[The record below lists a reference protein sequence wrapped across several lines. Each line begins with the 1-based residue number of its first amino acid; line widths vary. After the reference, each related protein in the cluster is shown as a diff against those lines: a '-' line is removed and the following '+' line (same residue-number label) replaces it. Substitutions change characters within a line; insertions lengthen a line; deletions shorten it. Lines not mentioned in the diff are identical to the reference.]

1 VSVSVEEKHSGLTPA
16 HSYSTP
22 QDSKSRGRSLPSNRR
37 RSRGGVWCRDPVSGP
52 ADLFRRGWFKGK
64 TGIDGVIGCRD
75 PVPRRLGPWHG
86 LSTVDDASRRFGRDC
101 GRQEPAWSARPVLWA
116 PWSDSDH
123 IGERLGP
130 GSTSAARIRRTTP
143 GSALVGRR
151 LWFFHHPEPAGSRS
165 TTPQIGPRRRR
176 LWLLPGLDPGAAGGH
191 KKCTRRTFFPAETG
205 LRLNGCRGEVIC
217 RRRGLATPRT
227 DKSSRS
233 RRSFRVSIVV
243 LA

>member
-1 VSVSVEEKHSGLTPA
+1 VIRFRGPLTVSPGLVQKAKPA
-16 HSYSTP
+16 ST
-22 QDSKSRGRSLPSNRR
+22 
-37 RSRGGVWCRDPVSGP
+37 
-52 ADLFRRGWFKGK
+52 
-64 TGIDGVIGCRD
+64 GVIGCRD
-75 PVPRRLGPWHG
+75 PVSEARSGPLARTFDRRRRLASFFVETVADESPRGPPARSLAPHG
-86 LSTVDDASRRFGRDC
+86 RIATK
-101 GRQEPAWSARPVLWA
+101 SAK
-116 PWSDSDH
+116 
-123 IGERLGP
+123 GLGP

-151 LWFFHHPEPAGSRS
+151 LSCQATTHPDRQEPGPPR
-165 TTPQIGPRRRR
+165 PRIGPRRRR
-176 LWLLPGLDPGAAGGH
+176 RLWFLPSLDPGAAGGH

-227 DKSSRS
+227 DKTSRS

>member
-1 VSVSVEEKHSGLTPA
+1 MPCLSYRARSGLW
-16 HSYSTP
+16 
-22 QDSKSRGRSLPSNRR
+22 R
-37 RSRGGVWCRDPVSGP
+37 
-52 ADLFRRGWFKGK
+52 
-64 TGIDGVIGCRD
+64 
-75 PVPRRLGPWHG
+75 G
-86 LSTVDDASRRFGRDC
+86 LSTVDDAWGRFWSRLW
-101 GRQEPAWSARPVLWA
+101 PARARVVRSARSLAP

-130 GSTSAARIRRTTP
+130 GSTSAGEYGGPLPDRPSSGAALGSCQATTHPDRQEPGPPLP

-151 LWFFHHPEPAGSRS
+151 LWF
-165 TTPQIGPRRRR
+165 
-176 LWLLPGLDPGAAGGH
+176 LPSLDPGAAGGH